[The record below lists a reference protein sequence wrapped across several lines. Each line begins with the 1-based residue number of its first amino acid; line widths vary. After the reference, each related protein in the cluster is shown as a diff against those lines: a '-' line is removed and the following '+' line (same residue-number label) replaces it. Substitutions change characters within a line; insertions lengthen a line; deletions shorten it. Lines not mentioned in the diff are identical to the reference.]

1 MSQEKIFKKPSNIKV
16 VGIFPKKEEE
26 RKRSYIS
33 IVYIK
38 FNKTGDGLLVFFD
51 DELTTFRNK
60 SYRLFFML
68 KK

>member
-1 MSQEKIFKKPSNIKV
+1 MSQEKIFKKPPNIEV